1 MEQGF
6 KRLSFFFFISI
17 MFIHIITCLFVIIP
31 QIYVTDGNF
40 ENTWIAQFYDEGM
53 APTELYAVSMY
64 WTVTTITTVGY
75 GDIQAKNPIEMVFCS
90 MIMLVGVISFSY
102 ANGSLA
108 SILTSHDNDN
118 AVLHEKLTIL
128 DKIKKMY

>member
-1 MEQGF
+1 
-6 KRLSFFFFISI
+6 

-108 SILTSHDNDN
+108 SILTSYDNDN